1 MSNFDDF
8 AVGFAQ
14 GFVPAYE
21 KRMAANDKLEDDLLR
36 QKIGSWDEEKSK
48 YTAQKAADAKLL
60 QQANGILNSAG
71 GLPAHIRKQDALGL
85 ITSELKVYDD
95 PKYVAER
102 FSDAINRGAF
112 IGGNT
117 DLTGAPA
124 VNTAVDTEMSAIQL
138 SGGAASR
145 DDSITGMNEQFAA
158 NLNTMMAEL
167 PEDLAGRLTV
177 YSGYRS
183 ADVQAGIL
191 ANNMGKYGFN
201 PTDIE
206 GWNADVSIMGAEA
219 AGKKWESRF
228 NESGIRKFVALPGS
242 SKHQSGQAAD
252 LKLDG
257 KRLDQI
263 DEETRRRIHEHA
275 AGYGLTFRMGHEPWQ
290 VELDPKAK
298 QNDPTP
304 QATTD
309 KTSEQASNETE
320 EMGLGGRFLKGLETV
335 LGLDKTYYINNA
347 NDRFSAHLESNGELA
362 LFNQVK
368 AGTRSTPPVS
378 GGLSYDTRLM
388 AMDVIEPPALTGVSK
403 LEDVNAIE
411 AQLSAFNIDPP
422 AGYREALADLKSK
435 FEAGLPMGLTPL
447 GELSGKDE
455 VLRNFETL
463 ATLEANNEADFAA
476 LPQGYVEVVR
486 NLKGAYDE
494 VPDGEKLTRT
504 YIATNHF
511 KLSAAAQSGDPAAV
525 EAFNVWN
532 SSTLPSMLSAMEAAN
547 PDDPKVADLT
557 TLYSRLDL
565 EQRSANPDEDKIA
578 DLKDQIEANLQATR
592 SETMVKGEESTK
604 IVAVKPDGTWGE
616 IDVRT
621 KFNGTDYDYVD
632 ADGNQYDLGKTSED
646 GVTYQKVSEKEWQ
659 EHTKIY
665 NATSTERNK
674 YKSYATTL
682 VSSLPLAAR
691 TYTIIDQNPEVTR
704 RVVATARS
712 AVGAIN
718 EVVTGINLLTEVFKE
733 GGDKQITMA
742 DAVGQGLDTARLEQ
756 ISKGQGLETISSP
769 LLRQRA
775 IFEANMILLTFQIGG
790 LEGQRGNAMSNKDFE
805 RLSEILS
812 STDPEVTKTLMRNYF
827 GDKIQRLRTMETT
840 VYDTNYEGGS
850 AAAWEERTGISFFK
864 EEDGVSRL
872 EKLIGDDQNS
882 VISQSYNLFNPDNN
896 TTTISKPPAQESAF
910 KVGDKY
916 NGLTITAVGEGGQIT
931 VEVNGVPTTFIIK

>member
-1 MSNFDDF
+1 MSGFDDF
-8 AVGFAQ
+8 ADGFAD
-14 GFVPAYE
+14 GFVPVYQR
-21 KRMAANDKLEDDLLR
+21 RMAAKDNLENDLLR
-36 QKIGSWDEEKSK
+36 SNISSWNKEKDL
-48 YTAQKAADAKLL
+48 YTAQKVKDAKLL
-60 QQANGILNSAG
+60 AQANGILNSAG
-71 GLPAHIRKQDALGL
+71 TLPAHIRKQDALSL
-85 ITSELKVYDD
+85 ITQELTTYEDA
-95 PKYVAER
+95 KYVAER

-112 IGGNT
+112 VGAGT
-117 DLTGAPA
+117 DLTGAP
-124 VNTAVDTEMSAIQL
+124 VTNTVVDTEMAAIQL
-138 SGGAASR
+138 SGGAAQR
-145 DDSITGMNEQFAA
+145 GDSISGMNEQFAA
-158 NLNTMMAEL
+158 NLNSMMSEL

-183 ADVQAGIL
+183 ADIQAGIL
-191 ANNMGKYGFN
+191 ADNMGKYGFQ
-201 PTDIE
+201 PAEIE
-206 GWNADVSIMGAEA
+206 EWKTDVSNLGAVA
-219 AGKKWESRF
+219 AGQKWESRF
-228 NESGIRKFVALPGS
+228 DPSGIRKFVALPGS
-242 SKHQSGQAAD
+242 SKHQSGEAAD

-263 DEETRRRIHEHA
+263 DEATRERIHQHA
-275 AGYGLTFRMGHEPWQ
+275 EAYGLTFRMGHEPWQ
-290 VELDPKAK
+290 VELDPNNSN
-298 QNDPTP
+298 NDPTP
-304 QATTD
+304 QTT
-309 KTSEQASNETE
+309 SNDDADDE
-320 EMGLGGRFLKGLETV
+320 EVGLGGRIVKGIATI
-335 LGLDKTYYINNA
+335 LGVDQDYYINNA
-347 NDRFSAHLESNGELA
+347 KNRFLSHLESTGEAELYD
-362 LFNQVK
+362 LVK
-368 AGTRSTPPVS
+368 SGERSTPPVS
-378 GGLSYDTRLM
+378 GNLSYDTRLM
-388 AMDVIEPPALTGVSK
+388 SMEVVKPPELTGVSK
-403 LEDVNAIE
+403 IEDVNAIR
-411 AQLSAFNIDPP
+411 AQILAFGISTTE
-422 AGYREALADLKSK
+422 GYDAALNALETK
-435 FEAGLPMGLTPL
+435 FEAGLPMGLTAL
-447 GELSGKDE
+447 GDLAGKDE
-455 VLRNFETL
+455 VLRNFQTL
-463 ATLEANNEADFAA
+463 ATLEANDKDAFAA

-504 YIATNHF
+504 YLATNHF
-511 KLSAAAQSGDPAAV
+511 KLFEAAQSGDAAAK
-525 EAFNVWN
+525 EAFAVWKA
-532 SSTLPSMLSAMEAAN
+532 STMPSMLAAIEAAN
-547 PDDPKVADLT
+547 PSDPKVADLNE
-557 TLYSRLDL
+557 LYSQLNL
-565 EQRSANPDEDKIA
+565 EQRAANPDQERIKE
-578 DLKDQIEANLQATR
+578 LNQQIEANLQATR

-632 ADGNQYDLGKTSED
+632 ADGEKYDLGKTSED

-742 DAVGQGLDTARLEQ
+742 DAVGQGLDTSRLEQ

-872 EKLIGDDQNS
+872 DKLIGDDQNS

-896 TTTISKPPAQESAF
+896 TTTISKPPNQVPQR
-910 KVGDKY
+910 KVGDVY
-916 NGLTITAVGEGGQIT
+916 NGMEITAVDGNKIT
-931 VEVNGVPTTFIIK
+931 VLVGGVPTTFTIKQ